1 MFQRLARTATTSPA
15 SHNSFGNLKERKYM
29 SHSDQ
34 GDHWDFLAA
43 DLGASSLP
51 EEKEED
57 QETKEEQPEEI
68 QEALVEPTDELPA
81 EEEEPGR
88 PAEETPTPAA
98 SEKPKRRSR
107 GQKGDRVVSGFG
119 YRRGSVDWANLA
131 RELGV
136 EAMEEA
142 PAPIPAAEAVE
153 EASFVVDTAAVF
165 DVEEEVEE
173 TKRKEPSPQ
182 PIASE
187 FGAGLLDAPL
197 PEATTE
203 PVGETEAGDT
213 EEAAQEERK
222 GRRRRRRR
230 KPRKSEEEQGSE
242 APAVASETTVVAEE
256 MASAAQEETRQEEE
270 EEEGGRRRGR
280 RRGGRKR
287 GSREQTSSDSQKF
300 GPSMVPHEAG
310 GSDTD
315 DFDLLLGDD
324 DETEEADEASG
335 TDSRGQD
342 RDEKAPKKVTHRG
355 IPSWEEAVGH
365 IVDTNMEGRSKKPDS
380 SGYRQR
386 PGRRRGGDRSGN
398 RGRS

>member
-1 MFQRLARTATTSPA
+1 
-15 SHNSFGNLKERKYM
+15 M

-51 EEKEED
+51 EEKKED
-57 QETKEEQPEEI
+57 QETKEEQPEAI
-68 QEALVEPTDELPA
+68 QEEAAEVATEEATDEPSGEETETPA
-81 EEEEPGR
+81 E
-88 PAEETPTPAA
+88 AAPTA
-98 SEKPKRRSR
+98 SEKPRQRSR

-142 PAPIPAAEAVE
+142 PAPIPATEPVEETPFAVDMTGSADVDEKVE
-153 EASFVVDTAAVF
+153 EA
-165 DVEEEVEE
+165 EP
-173 TKRKEPSPQ
+173 KEPSPQ
-182 PIASE
+182 PVASE
-187 FGAGLLDAPL
+187 FGAGLLDGPL
-197 PEATTE
+197 PEAATE
-203 PVGETEAGDT
+203 PDEEAEAKDT
-213 EEAAQEERK
+213 EEVPQEERK

-242 APAVASETTVVAEE
+242 TPTVASETKAVVEE
-256 MASAAQEETRQEEE
+256 DASPAQEETREEE
-270 EEEGGRRRGR
+270 EEESGRRRGR

-287 GSREQTSSDSQKF
+287 VSREPSSSDSPKF

-315 DFDLLLGDD
+315 DFDLLLDD
-324 DETEEADEASG
+324 DESEEEGDEASG
-335 TDSRGQD
+335 SRSRGQD
-342 RDEKAPKKVTHRG
+342 KDKKPTKKVTHRG

-365 IVDTNMEGRSKKPDS
+365 IVDANLDGRSKKPDS

-386 PGRRRGGDRSGN
+386 SGRRRGGDRSGN